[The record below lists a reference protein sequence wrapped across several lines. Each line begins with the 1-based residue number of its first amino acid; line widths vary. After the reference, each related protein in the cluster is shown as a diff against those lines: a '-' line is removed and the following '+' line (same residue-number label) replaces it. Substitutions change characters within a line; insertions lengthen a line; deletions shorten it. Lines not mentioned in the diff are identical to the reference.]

1 MACTYVLYAPMSPA
15 IKFPLTNQELFDLAK
30 GEIARFPATFEEYW
44 ELLEAAEYRVDYVDH
59 EIIATISYETEEHS
73 MVTTR
78 LSHLL
83 QNLFW
88 NKSGFK
94 VHNSNRPVCI
104 PGCDYAV
111 FNTDGSVVAQPAQ
124 LYEYRPGMNAELT
137 PVLLFEVLSKN
148 TRVYDFG
155 DKLPCYK
162 KIPSLR
168 QILFV
173 QILPVEVTVFERVE
187 ATGQWLETSLKNLE
201 DSIVVNG
208 QKILL
213 NDIYGIKS

>member
-1 MACTYVLYAPMSPA
+1 MTASTNL
-15 IKFPLTNQELFDLAK
+15 PLTNQELFDLSK
-30 GEIARFPATFEEYW
+30 GELLRFPASREEYW
-44 ELLEAAEYRVDYVDH
+44 DVLEAAEYRADYFNQ
-59 EIIATISYETEEHS
+59 EIIAAMSYESEDHS
-73 MVTTR
+73 TLATR

-88 NKSGFK
+88 NHPGFK

-111 FNTDGSVVAQPAQ
+111 FNPDGSVVAQPAR

-148 TRVYDFG
+148 TRSYDFG

-162 KIPSLR
+162 TPTFAP
-168 QILFV
+168 LFSQTAPAV
-173 QILPVEVTVFERVE
+173 RMAHGHPPFVWV
-187 ATGQWLETSLKNLE
+187 G
-201 DSIVVNG
+201 
-208 QKILL
+208 
-213 NDIYGIKS
+213 

>member
-1 MACTYVLYAPMSPA
+1 MSA
-15 IKFPLTNQELFDLAK
+15 TVKFPLTNQELFDLAN
-30 GEIARFPATFEEYW
+30 GEVVRFPATPEEYW
-44 ELLEAAEYRVDYVDH
+44 ELVTVAEYRADYFDH
-59 EIIATISYETEEHS
+59 EIIATMSYETEEHS
-73 MVTTR
+73 TVATR

-88 NKSGFK
+88 NNPHFK

-104 PGCDYAV
+104 PGCEHAV
-111 FNTDGSVVAQPAQ
+111 FNPDGSVVAQPAE

-148 TRVYDFG
+148 TRSYDFG

-168 QILFV
+168 QILYV
-173 QILPVEVTVFERVE
+173 ELMQVEVTVFERIE
-187 ATGQWLETSLKNLE
+187 ETGQWLETSLKGPEAAFRINDQPISLR
-201 DSIVVNG
+201 
-208 QKILL
+208 
-213 NDIYGIKS
+213 DIYGNLTL